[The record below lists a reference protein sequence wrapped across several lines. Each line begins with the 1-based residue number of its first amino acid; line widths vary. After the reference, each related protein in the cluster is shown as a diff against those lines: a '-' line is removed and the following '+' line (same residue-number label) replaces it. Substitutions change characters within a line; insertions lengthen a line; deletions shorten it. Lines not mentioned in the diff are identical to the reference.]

1 MSTHPSLPFTQLDR
15 VLPILNEISIFGALQ
30 EKDLY
35 QIFRLL
41 KQVSYKAEE
50 TIFEQGSPPDYIYI
64 VLDGTVQ
71 ILTHSPDNPD
81 QEIEIGRMSTGECFG
96 EIAVVGIQPHTGRA
110 KVLKD
115 CELLIL
121 SGDALLSL
129 HRSDPSLF
137 GLLVLNMAREA
148 CRRLYKT
155 NEIMLQYAIHPVI
168 S

>member
-1 MSTHPSLPFTQLDR
+1 MSSHPSLPFTQLDR
-15 VLPILNEISIFGALQ
+15 VLPILHDISIFGALQ

-41 KQVSYKAEE
+41 KQVSYKEGD

-64 VLDGTVQ
+64 VVEGSVQ
-71 ILTHSPDNPD
+71 ILTHNTDRPD
-81 QEIEIGRMSTGECFG
+81 QEIEIARMSTGECFG
-96 EIAVVGIQPHTGRA
+96 EISVVGIQPHTGRA

-115 CELLIL
+115 SELLIL

-129 HRSDPSLF
+129 HSSDPSLF
-137 GLLVLNMAREA
+137 GLLVLNIAREA